1 MRIAKPLLAVTT
13 PVGMAIG
20 LYEAWQ
26 FGPHLALL
34 MGLMMGVVAGL
45 TLFTVR
51 RIRAER
57 RMHDRPGD

>member
-1 MRIAKPLLAVTT
+1 MTT

-26 FGPHLALL
+26 FGPHLAVL
-34 MGLMMGVVAGL
+34 MGLMMAVVAGL
-45 TLFTVR
+45 ILFTVR

-57 RMHDRPGD
+57 RMQDRPGD

>member
-26 FGPHLALL
+26 FGRHLAVL
-34 MGLMMGVVAGL
+34 MGLMMAVVAGL
-45 TLFTVR
+45 ILFTVR

-57 RMHDRPGD
+57 RMQDRPGD

>member
-26 FGPHLALL
+26 FGPHLAVL
-34 MGLMMGVVAGL
+34 MGLMMAVVAGL

-57 RMHDRPGD
+57 RMQDRTED